1 MFFNKREDT
10 DSISSWSLPLIPLR
24 DVVVFPGMVVPLF
37 VGRDRSVKALETAM
51 KEDKLIFL
59 VSQKD
64 AQQTDPHPDD
74 IFHAGSIGSII
85 QMLKLPD
92 GTIKVFVEGRQ
103 RARITRFLES
113 DPFFQVELEPLQ
125 DFVGAS
131 DLEIQALMR
140 GVKST
145 FHTYITPEKK
155 IPQEFVTSIG
165 SVADPGRLSDMLAAQ
180 LPFNIPDKQFLIEC
194 LSVNKRLE
202 KLMELMQSEI
212 EIAEI
217 ENRIK
222 ERVKKQMEKTQKEYY
237 LNEQMRAI
245 QREMG
250 EKDDIRSE
258 IAELEEQVTKKNMP
272 PEAEK
277 KVRKEIRKLKYMA
290 PMSAEATVVRNYVDW
305 FLALP
310 WTNISDSA
318 PSIEEAQAILDE
330 DHYGLKEVKERILEY
345 LAVQTLANET
355 RGPILC
361 LVGPPGVG
369 KTSLAKSV
377 ARATGREF
385 VRISL
390 GGVRDEAEIR
400 GHRRTYIGAL
410 PGKIIQSMKKVET
423 INPVMLLDEVDK
435 MSADFRGDPA
445 AALLEVLDPEQ
456 NHCFN
461 DHYLDVDYD
470 LSKVLFITTAN
481 TLHGI
486 PLPLQDRMEMIRIPG
501 YLEPEK
507 LRIAQRF
514 LIPKQIKANGLDSSL
529 IQFSRKAIIR
539 IMRRYTREAG
549 VRNLE
554 RQIAKICRKVARKIV
569 SGSGE
574 HPVLID
580 AVNVPE
586 FLGVPKF
593 RYGVKES
600 SERTGIATGLAW
612 TETGGELLIVETAL
626 MPGTGKLIVTGK
638 LGEVMQES
646 AQAALSY
653 VRSRNLGIE
662 LGENFFNNVDIHIHV
677 PEGATPKDGPS
688 AGITIT
694 CALISALAKKPFPND
709 LAMTGEI
716 TLRGRILP
724 IGGLKEKLLA
734 AKRGLVSRVLIP
746 AENEKDLREVSKN
759 IIKGLQIITV
769 DHMDDVLEIVF
780 PDLASQAFPRQQIES
795 ETTCHLEQ

>member
-1 MFFNKREDT
+1 MFFTKKEEPA
-10 DSISSWSLPLIPLR
+10 SPIPWILPLLPLR
-24 DVVVFPGMVVPLF
+24 DVVVFPAMVVPLF
-37 VGRDRSVKALETAM
+37 VGRERSVKALEAAM

-64 AQQTDPHPDD
+64 AQQTNPQPED
-74 IFHAGSIGSII
+74 ISHFGCVGTII

-103 RARITRFLES
+103 RARIIRFLES
-113 DPFFQVELEPLQ
+113 DTFFEVELETLQ
-125 DFVGAS
+125 DSMETS
-131 DLEIQALMR
+131 DTELQALMR

-145 FHTYITPEKK
+145 FHAYVAPEKK
-155 IPQEFVTSIG
+155 IPQEFVA
-165 SVADPGRLSDMLAAQ
+165 SVAAMNDPARLSDMLAAQ
-180 LPFNIPDKQFLIEC
+180 LPFSLADKQFLIEC
-194 LSVNKRLE
+194 LTVNKRLE
-202 KLMELMQSEI
+202 RLMELMQSEI

-222 ERVKKQMEKTQKEYY
+222 ERVKKQMEKAQKEYY

-250 EKDDIRSE
+250 EKDDVRNE
-258 IAELEEQVTKKNMP
+258 IAELDEQLAKKNMP
-272 PEAEK
+272 SEAEK
-277 KVRKEIRKLKYMA
+277 KARKEVRKLRYMA

-310 WTNISDSA
+310 WNKVADDV

-345 LAVQTLANET
+345 LAVQTLSNET

-507 LRIAQRF
+507 LRIAERF
-514 LIPKQIKANGLDSSL
+514 LIPKQIKANGLDESL
-529 IQFSRKAIIR
+529 VQFSRKAIIR

-549 VRNLE
+549 VRDLE
-554 RQIAKICRKVARKIV
+554 RQIAKVCRKVARKIV
-569 SGSGE
+569 SGSRE
-574 HPVLID
+574 HPVAID
-580 AVNVPE
+580 TDNLAE

-593 RYGVKES
+593 RYGVKEATQ
-600 SERTGIATGLAW
+600 RIGIATGLAW
-612 TETGGELLIVETAL
+612 TETGGELLIVETAV
-626 MPGTGKLIVTGK
+626 MPGAGKLIVTGK

-653 VRSRNLGIE
+653 VRARNLGIA
-662 LGENFFNNVDIHIHV
+662 LGDNFFNTVDIHIHV

-688 AGITIT
+688 AGVTIT
-694 CALISALAKKPFPND
+694 CALISVLAKKPFPND

-734 AKRGLVSRVLIP
+734 AKRGLISRVLIP

-759 IIKGLQIITV
+759 VRKGLDIITV
-769 DHMDDVLEIVF
+769 DHMDEVLEIVF
-780 PDLASQAFPRQQIES
+780 PDLASAGFPKQQLDS
-795 ETTCHLEQ
+795 TSGYRLEQ